1 MAAEAAEVLHEW
13 RRAERLLT
21 VLPDDAPERSEVE
34 VHVDQLRVLY
44 QRVTGGMI
52 PSTEMR
58 LESTRRQ
65 IERARAKLDEL
76 AARYGD
82 DGPEGLSEPAVG

>member
-34 VHVDQLRVLY
+34 VQIEQLRILY
-44 QRVTGGMI
+44 QRVSATI
-52 PSTEMR
+52 PSTAVR
-58 LESTRRQ
+58 LQSTRAQ
-65 IERARAKLDEL
+65 IARSRAYLD
-76 AARYGD
+76 
-82 DGPEGLSEPAVG
+82 GLSSRYASEDEPTAVADFG